1 MTTAL
6 FPTPARPRNL
16 IETLA
21 AWRARDPHRV
31 ALATLRD
38 GEQVDRTA
46 TYATLHDGALQM
58 AAAIARRTEPGAR
71 VLLLLPEGRDFVLA
85 FLGCLMAGRVAVPAA
100 LPLQPRKVGQWKK
113 LQAIAASSGSA
124 LVIASAT
131 AIDMLRQF
139 QEDDGLFGACV
150 LATPESLRADP
161 KEPALGARLLA
172 AALALAPETLA
183 FLQYTSGS
191 TGAPKG
197 VMITHGN
204 ILANQEVIAAGMGH
218 HAGTRVVS
226 WLPLYHDMG
235 LSAVLQMVTVGTSIV
250 LMAPVDFIQQP
261 LRWPKA
267 ISAHR
272 ATTSGGP
279 NFAYRLAAA
288 ALRSPEAA
296 AAKLDLSTW
305 DLAFCGAEPIARDT
319 VEDFVAAAAPFG
331 FDGGAFYACYGMAE
345 ATVMITGERKGAG
358 LQAVAASHAA
368 LARGLL
374 EPVPPGAVA
383 GAEAKA
389 IVSCGAPAPGHEI
402 RIVAAEG
409 RPVAAANAIGE
420 VWARGPSIGA
430 GYFANAEATQET
442 FGARLA
448 AGAQDDGGPW
458 MRTGD
463 LGAIVDG
470 RLFVTGRA
478 KDLLIVRG
486 RNLYP
491 QDLEDAV
498 QDAVPELR
506 RGAGAAVSAI
516 VDDEEKLVLV
526 QEVARTQRRQL
537 DVADVLRRIVA
548 AVHGEFGLTPH
559 QVVLVEPATIEKT
572 SSGKIARA
580 LCRAAW
586 LQGRLRAVATW
597 TEGGEAPVQAAAA
610 PAPAAAAA
618 VDAGE
623 ALRREIQRRITAVAS
638 EFLKRAPAQ
647 VPADT
652 PWAELGF
659 DSVNAL
665 QLAMRVQQATGVTL
679 DATVLWDCANIA
691 ELAAHIAGMPDAAV
705 AIGGVAAGASAGHG
719 VRSEDLTPPDAKGV
733 ADAKGVRSS
742 DLTPRSD
749 SPPPN
754 ALADL
759 AALPDADAEALL
771 LRELER

>member
-1 MTTAL
+1 MTTAF

-21 AWRARDPHRV
+21 AWRARDPNRV
-31 ALATLRD
+31 ALTTLRE

-46 TYATLHDGALQM
+46 TFATLHDGAMRM

-100 LPLQPRKVGQWKK
+100 LPLQPRKVAQWKK
-113 LQAIAASSGSA
+113 LQAIAASSGST
-124 LVIASAT
+124 LVIAPAT
-131 AIDMLRQF
+131 AIDLLRQL
-139 QEDDGLFGACV
+139 QEDESLFSACV
-150 LATPESLRADP
+150 LGTPESLRADP
-161 KEPALGARLLA
+161 HEPALGERLLA
-172 AALALAPETLA
+172 AALAIEPGRLA

-204 ILANQEVIAAGMGH
+204 IVANQEVIAAGMGH
-218 HAGTRVVS
+218 HADTRVVS

-235 LSAVLQMVTVGTSIV
+235 LSAVLQMATVGTSIV
-250 LMAPVDFIQQP
+250 LMSPVDFVQQP
-261 LRWPKA
+261 LRWLKA
-267 ISAHR
+267 ISAHG
-272 ATTSGGP
+272 ANTSGGP

-288 ALRSPEAA
+288 ALRSPEAVA
-296 AAKLDLSTW
+296 ARIDLSSW
-305 DLAFCGAEPIARDT
+305 NLAFCGAEPIGRET
-319 VEDFVAAAAPFG
+319 IEEFVAAATPFG
-331 FDGGAFYACYGMAE
+331 FDAGAFYACYGMAE
-345 ATVMITGERKGAG
+345 ATVMITGERKGDG
-358 LQAVAASHAA
+358 LRALDASHAA
-368 LARGLL
+368 LARGHL
-374 EPVPPGAVA
+374 EAARADVGAD
-383 GAEAKA
+383 AKPL
-389 IVSCGAPAPGHEI
+389 VSCGAPADGHEI
-402 RIVAAEG
+402 RIVAADG
-409 RPVAAANAIGE
+409 RPVAAAGAIGE
-420 VWARGPSIGA
+420 IWVRGESVGA
-430 GYFANAEATQET
+430 GYFANEAATRET
-442 FGARLA
+442 FEARLA
-448 AGAQDDGGPW
+448 DDRDDACW

-516 VDDEEKLVLV
+516 VDGEEKLVLV
-526 QEVARTQRRQL
+526 QEVGRTQRRQM
-537 DVADVLRRIVA
+537 DVGDVLRRIVLA
-548 AVHGEFGLTPH
+548 IHGEFGLTPH

-597 TEGGEAPVQAAAA
+597 TEGEEAPVQVVVAAVAEVA
-610 PAPAAAAA
+610 PA
-618 VDAGE
+618 VDAKD
-623 ALRREIQRRITAVAS
+623 ALRREIQRRIAAVAG
-638 EFLKRAPAQ
+638 EFLKREPAQ
-647 VPADT
+647 VPADK

-691 ELAAHIAGMPDAAV
+691 ELAAHIAGMKGAAEAVGIANAPAPATAAAPAV
-705 AIGGVAAGASAGHG
+705 AHAVAPASAAP
-719 VRSEDLTPPDAKGV
+719 SE
-733 ADAKGVRSS
+733 
-742 DLTPRSD
+742 
-749 SPPPN
+749 
-754 ALADL
+754 ADL
-759 AALPDADAEALL
+759 AALSDADAEALL
-771 LRELER
+771 LKELER